1 MTTFTTPSQLKK
13 EVESEKELMLRACL
27 EAFNQLPN
35 QRLQGAFPS
44 TYALAAKLNQLL
56 QHTK

>member
-1 MTTFTTPSQLKK
+1 MTTVTTPSKLKK

-35 QRLQGAFPS
+35 QRLKGAFPS

>member
-13 EVESEKELMLRACL
+13 EVETEKDLLLCACL

-35 QRLQGAFPS
+35 QCLQGAFPS

-56 QHTK
+56 QQTK

>member
-13 EVESEKELMLRACL
+13 EVETEKDLLLRACL

-56 QHTK
+56 QQTK

>member
-13 EVESEKELMLRACL
+13 EVETEKDLLLCACL

-35 QRLQGAFPS
+35 QLLQGAFPS

-56 QHTK
+56 QQTK

>member
-1 MTTFTTPSQLKK
+1 
-13 EVESEKELMLRACL
+13 MLRACL